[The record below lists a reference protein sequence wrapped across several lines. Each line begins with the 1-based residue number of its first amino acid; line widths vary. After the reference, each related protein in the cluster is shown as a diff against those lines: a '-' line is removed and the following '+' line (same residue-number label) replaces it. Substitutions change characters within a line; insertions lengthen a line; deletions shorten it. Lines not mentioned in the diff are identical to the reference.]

1 MTGAPGRR
9 QWPAMNEPT
18 NTNSLPV
25 EDPSLLFE
33 HAPISLWV
41 QDFSGIRRLF
51 DQVRTSGIDEFGAYL
66 ESRPDFVTLCMQQI
80 VVRDVNR
87 ETVRMFG
94 AESKQQLLAN
104 LDRVLRDGMAHHFQ
118 DELRALWHGEASWSG
133 EGVNYALDGSVLDI
147 LLHWRI
153 LPGHEATW
161 DRVLVTIENI
171 TERKRAEQRLRHLF
185 EASPISLWEE
195 DYREIKAFFDDL
207 RTHGVTELRTYLDA
221 NPDAV
226 DRCMGLIRVLDV
238 NQKTVELFGAT
249 SKAHLLANLPRIF
262 RADMR
267 DHFAQELLD
276 LWEGRLAYA
285 REGINY
291 ALSGAPVNVQLN
303 LRVMPGHEDDFAWVL
318 VALQD
323 ITARKRA
330 EEYLYYLGTHDILTG
345 LHNRAYFQETLRR
358 VATDRD
364 DPITLLVADLN
375 DLKETNDSLGHAA
388 GDNLIRRAAEVL
400 KASFAAE
407 TVVARV
413 GGDEFVAIL
422 PGVTATAAQELAD
435 RIRTL
440 VALNNKYY
448 RGAPLS
454 IALGS
459 ATSRPGQ
466 ELEAVLRQADD
477 AMYRDKATSA
487 HRSRTNPHR

>member
-1 MTGAPGRR
+1 MNVPTHANPF
-9 QWPAMNEPT
+9 PA
-18 NTNSLPV
+18 
-25 EDPSLLFE
+25 EDSYFLFE

-51 DQVRTSGIDEFGAYL
+51 AQVRANGIDELDAYL
-66 ESRPDFVTLCMQQI
+66 ATRPDFVALCMQQI

-94 AESKQQLLAN
+94 AESKQHLLDN
-104 LDRVLRDGMAHHFQ
+104 LDRVLRDGMAHHFR
-118 DELRALWHGEASWSG
+118 DELRALWRGETSWSG
-133 EGVNYALDGSVLDI
+133 EGVNYMLDGSALDI

-153 LPGHEATW
+153 LPGHEMTW
-161 DRVLVTIENI
+161 ERVLITIENI

-195 DYREIKAFFDDL
+195 DYRAIKAFFDDL
-207 RTHGVTELRTYLDA
+207 RAQGVTDLRAHLDA

-226 DRCMGLIRVLDV
+226 DRCMGILRVLDV

-262 RADMR
+262 RDDMR
-267 DHFAQELLD
+267 HHFEQELLD
-276 LWEGRLAYA
+276 LWEGRLSYA

-291 ALSGAPVNVQLN
+291 SLSGAPVNVQLN

-323 ITARKRA
+323 ITARKKA
-330 EEYLYYLGTHDILTG
+330 EEYLYYLGTHDVLTG
-345 LHNRAYFQETLRR
+345 LHNRAFFQETLQRLE
-358 VATDRD
+358 TDRHA
-364 DPITLLVADLN
+364 PLTLLVADLN
-375 DLKETNDSLGHAA
+375 GLKETNDSLGHAA

-400 KASFAAE
+400 KASFATE

-413 GGDEFVAIL
+413 GGDEFAAIL

-435 RIRTL
+435 RIRTS

-466 ELEAVLRQADD
+466 ALEAVLRQADD

-487 HRSRTNPHR
+487 HRSRANPHR